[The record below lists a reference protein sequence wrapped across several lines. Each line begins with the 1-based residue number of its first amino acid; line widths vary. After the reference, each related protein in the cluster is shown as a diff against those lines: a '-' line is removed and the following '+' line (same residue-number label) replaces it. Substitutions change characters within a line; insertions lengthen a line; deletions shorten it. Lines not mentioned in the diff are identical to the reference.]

1 MVKHLLL
8 PLLIMAGLAGCETL
22 GLNDKAASIE
32 DRTATP
38 APASTATS
46 QPGAAAV
53 PPGAATSRPGV
64 ETAGLGGTTA
74 DRQIVEAK
82 SLDGMAAGG
91 PDPRKDPASPLSKR
105 SIYFDFDSFT
115 VKDEY
120 RSVIEAHANYM
131 MQNPQSRVILQGN
144 ADSRGSREYNLALGQ
159 KRSEVVR
166 RVMNLLGVQDER
178 LEAISFGEEK
188 PRAQG
193 DTEADYAE
201 NRRTDIVYSDE

>member
-1 MVKHLLL
+1 MVNRFLLS
-8 PLLIMAGLAGCETL
+8 LLVMAGLAGCETL
-22 GLNDKAASIE
+22 GLNDKTASIE
-32 DRTATP
+32 DRTAP
-38 APASTATS
+38 PPVASTAS
-46 QPGAAAV
+46 AQSGATV
-53 PPGAATSRPGV
+53 TPQGAATGRPGV
-64 ETAGLGGTTA
+64 ETAGLGGTSV

-82 SLDGMAAGG
+82 SLDGKTSAG

-120 RSVIEAHANYM
+120 RSIIEAHASYM

-159 KRSEVVR
+159 KRSDVVR
-166 RVMNLLGVQDER
+166 RVMTLLGVQDER

-188 PRAQG
+188 PRALG